1 MVITGRSGQRFYK
14 NGVSRKPQDGM
25 ESVSRRW
32 RNFLK
37 MTHAPVF
44 DARDPRASMEGGG
57 RGRGKP
63 IGKRSTRALRID
75 PLPDMNLVLCS
86 RNQRHVEAINFFGKP
101 TNRHRILLFS
111 SPSSSFKLCTRVFV
125 VFFSLEK
132 KRNFWAIF
140 LKKNRE
146 IVIIMMVLE
155 KLWFNEN

>member
-1 MVITGRSGQRFYK
+1 
-14 NGVSRKPQDGM
+14 
-25 ESVSRRW
+25 
-32 RNFLK
+32 

-101 TNRHRILLFS
+101 TNRRRILLFS

-125 VFFSLEK
+125 VFFSW
-132 KRNFWAIF
+132 KR
-140 LKKNRE
+140 RE
-146 IVIIMMVLE
+146 IFERFFWRRIE
-155 KLWFNEN
+155 KLLLLWWYWRNCDLMKINCFKFFGRRGRRISGKLSKDGI